1 MNPRP
6 STRLMNIP
14 AKGEACLSLDDV
26 DDHGHGRCMLR
37 KLLASVKSED
47 YRFHLIVSINRTAQY
62 PILRYLDESRKV
74 LDVFVC

>member
-1 MNPRP
+1 
-6 STRLMNIP
+6 
-14 AKGEACLSLDDV
+14 
-26 DDHGHGRCMLR
+26 MLR